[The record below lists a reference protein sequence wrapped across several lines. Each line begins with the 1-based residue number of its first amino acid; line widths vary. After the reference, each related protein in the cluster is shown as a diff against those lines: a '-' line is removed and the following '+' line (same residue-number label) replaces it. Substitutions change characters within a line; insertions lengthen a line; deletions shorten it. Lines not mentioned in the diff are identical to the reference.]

1 MSRQVKIST
10 EDIQRA
16 KQLRDKAITL
26 AEYRKAL
33 SVLLPGE
40 LGLDADRTAELLG
53 TSRRTVFRNRGRI
66 RNQGD
71 TPKNLW
77 GGRRHCVMTIEE
89 EKEFL
94 AQWIDKATIGGVLT
108 VPPIHAAL
116 VERLGRDIPM
126 STTYRLLARHG
137 WRKVQPDTKHP
148 KSDPALQDEFKKN
161 SPKQWQ
167 PACVKNEDNLPLRLM
182 FQDEARFGRISDPR
196 SCWAPAPYRPVVN
209 LALVREF
216 RYEYAAVSPWDG
228 CLDFMTAEKMNTENM
243 SRFLDQVSTSHKDEF
258 ILMVLDGAS
267 YHRSKEL
274 NIPKNV
280 SFIRLPPY
288 SPDLNPAE
296 QIWNILRRDY
306 FANRVFD
313 SLTCS

>member
-1 MSRQVKIST
+1 MARQVKIST

-167 PACVKNEDNLPLRLM
+167 P
-182 FQDEARFGRISDPR
+182 
-196 SCWAPAPYRPVVN
+196 PV
-209 LALVREF
+209 
-216 RYEYAAVSPWDG
+216 
-228 CLDFMTAEKMNTENM
+228 
-243 SRFLDQVSTSHKDEF
+243 
-258 ILMVLDGAS
+258 
-267 YHRSKEL
+267 
-274 NIPKNV
+274 
-280 SFIRLPPY
+280 
-288 SPDLNPAE
+288 
-296 QIWNILRRDY
+296 
-306 FANRVFD
+306 
-313 SLTCS
+313 